1 MPRKAK
7 ASTVAAKAFQ
17 TAVDEQ
23 TRELRADLERAQRRI
38 QTLERKLRGI
48 SQTALGAIGEA
59 ETAVSTPATPLPRFE
74 EPLLPDGP
82 SVDLNPGDN
91 MGSGRWV

>member
-23 TRELRADLERAQRRI
+23 TRELRAELEKAQRRI
-38 QTLERKLRGI
+38 QVLERKLRGI
-48 SQTALGAIGEA
+48 SQTALGAIGEDSPA
-59 ETAVSTPATPLPRFE
+59 STPAPPLPRIE

-91 MGSGRWV
+91 LGSGRWC

>member
-17 TAVDEQ
+17 SAVDEQ

-38 QTLERKLRGI
+38 QALERKLRGI

-59 ETAVSTPATPLPRFE
+59 EPSAATPAPPLPRIE
-74 EPLLPDGP
+74 EPILPDGP

-91 MGSGRWV
+91 LGAGRWV